1 MSGAALLTGFGADLL
16 VGDPRRGHP
25 VAGFGQVALAAE
37 RRCYAPSRWRGVVFT
52 GVLVAGAAGFGEL
65 LARRLG
71 RARAL
76 VLVGWAALGGR
87 SLSTVAGSIGDA
99 VQRGDLAGA
108 RAELPSLVGRDPSLL
123 DAAGVARAVVESVA
137 ENTGDAVVGPLVWG
151 AAFGPAGVC
160 AFRAANTLD
169 AMVGH
174 RSARY
179 EDFGWAAARLD
190 DVLAWPAARLGALL
204 AVGCAPVVGGSP
216 RRALTVLRR
225 DGAAHPSPNAGRI
238 EAAFAGALGVR
249 LGGPLTYGDRDEVRP
264 TLGDGP
270 APAVA
275 DIARARRL
283 SLAVGLTAALVCS
296 AARKGRPAPQTCGR
310 FA

>member
-1 MSGAALLTGFGADLL
+1 MSGSALLAGFGADLL

-25 VAGFGQVALAAE
+25 VAGFGQVAMAAE
-37 RRCYAPSRWRGVVFT
+37 RRWYAPSRWRGAVFA
-52 GVLVAGAAGFGEL
+52 GVLVAGAAACGEL
-65 LARRLG
+65 LARRVG
-71 RARAL
+71 RGRAL

-87 SLSTVAGSIGDA
+87 SLGAVAGSIGDA
-99 VQRGDLAGA
+99 LQRGDLAGA
-108 RAELPSLVGRDPSLL
+108 RAELPSLVGRDPALL
-123 DAAGVARAVVESVA
+123 DEAGVARAVVESVA

-190 DVLAWPAARLGALL
+190 DLMAWPAARLGTLL
-204 AVGCAPVVGGSP
+204 AVVCAPLVGGSP
-216 RRALTVLRR
+216 RLAVKVLRR

-238 EAAFAGALGVR
+238 EAAFAGALGLR
-249 LGGPLTYGDRDEVRP
+249 LGGPLRYGDRDEVRP

-270 APAVA
+270 APTRQ

-283 SLAVGLTAALVCS
+283 SLAVGVAAALVCASCRRVARS
-296 AARKGRPAPQTCGR
+296 AGGTSA
-310 FA
+310 

>member
-1 MSGAALLTGFGADLL
+1 MSGAALLAAYGCDLV

-25 VAGFGQVALAAE
+25 VAGFGRLALALEAVW
-37 RRCYAPSRWRGVVFT
+37 YAPSRRRGAVFCAL
-52 GVLVAGAAGFGEL
+52 LVGGAAAFGEL

-76 VLVGWAALGGR
+76 ALTGWASLGGR
-87 SLSTVAGSIGDA
+87 SLVAIA
-99 VQRGDLAGA
+99 ATLEARLRAGDLPGA
-108 RAELPSLVGRDPSLL
+108 RAGLPALVGRDPSAL
-123 DAAGVARAVVESVA
+123 DEPGVARAIVESLA

-179 EDFGWAAARLD
+179 AEFGWAAARLD
-190 DVLAWPAARLGALL
+190 DVMAWPAARLGALL
-204 AVGCAPVVGGSP
+204 TCLCAPCVGGSP
-216 RRALTVLRR
+216 RQALAILRR
-225 DGAAHPSPNAGRI
+225 DGDAHPSPNAGRL
-238 EAAFAGALGVR
+238 EAAFAGALAIR
-249 LGGPLTYGDRDEVRP
+249 LGGPLRYGARTEARP
-264 TLGDGP
+264 TLGDGA
-270 APAVA
+270 APTID

-283 SLAVGLTAALVCS
+283 ALAVGAVAALLAA
-296 AARKGRPAPQTCGR
+296 AARTIALTLHPPRR
-310 FA
+310 RS